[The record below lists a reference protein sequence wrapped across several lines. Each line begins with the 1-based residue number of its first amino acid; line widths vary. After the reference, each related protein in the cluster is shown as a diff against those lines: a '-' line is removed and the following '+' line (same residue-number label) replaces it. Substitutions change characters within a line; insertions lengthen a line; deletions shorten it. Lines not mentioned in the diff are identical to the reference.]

1 MKKNILLAMWLAI
14 AGVFTTM
21 TMSACSD
28 DEENNSSNGGGI
40 TIEGVDQAEYFRKN
54 LGLFTETNSLAYP
67 LFMTAVDKLKPTEY
81 TYYVEDEKAAE
92 QTFLSWIPEQAQ
104 KSVSRDGSTLVYTP
118 RDSTGVAQGTI
129 TFQATP
135 STETATFAVVQFKGV
150 SKIQGIDK
158 IMFQPLSAKPDNGG
172 TVPKPL
178 SIYKIESGIWFWGKA
193 KVYISFQ
200 MNREYYFGIP
210 KLITG
215 KEFLEKIGDNN
226 FSDKGFSLLL
236 LGFGYNWEFE
246 NMAGSLLTMSNDYI
260 IVGGSR
266 KDKFKL
272 CKIDIRLGYPIKE
285 FVESVD
291 IDESKNYWVCQ
302 GYACNHNEGYSF
314 MQ

>member
-1 MKKNILLAMWLAI
+1 MKKNISLAMWLVV
-14 AGVFTTM
+14 AGLFTVSM
-21 TMSACSD
+21 LSACSD
-28 DEENNSSNGGGI
+28 DDDNDGTSGGGV
-40 TIEGVDQAEYFRKN
+40 TIDGVDQVDYFRKN

-67 LFMTAVDKLKPTEY
+67 FFMTAVDKLQPTVY

-129 TFQATP
+129 TFQATQ
-135 STETATFAVVQFKGV
+135 STETATFAVVEFKGV

-236 LGFGYNWEFE
+236 IGFGYNWEFE
-246 NMAGSLLTMSNDYI
+246 NMAGSLLTMSSSAIKTNSI
-260 IVGGSR
+260 SSFSASR
-266 KDKFKL
+266 RNTPTMFSPK
-272 CKIDIRLGYPIKE
+272 RLL
-285 FVESVD
+285 
-291 IDESKNYWVCQ
+291 
-302 GYACNHNEGYSF
+302 
-314 MQ
+314 